1 MTTSSSSATSVKRF
15 DSFNLAVKLTD
26 AHEIKNLGLD
36 GIQLISK
43 GDIVQ
48 ETLSTHSLDKR
59 TVIVLKRDLEE
70 LFQEDATFD
79 IHKKLEIQSTSEG
92 LKLHITEKKII
103 KERIEKEEPIK
114 EAPKTEPS
122 KESKD
127 KSAKNSSTLAAVF
140 SYLSSMVSSI
150 PTFFSNVSK
159 NSVQKPTDTAEDEK
173 PKTRKVVEIVDKK
186 VFETTSKDISET
198 TTQKIIDIKEVYSD
212 GCNLNNVFNKVAN
225 HNVKQ
230 LKIKPETNA
239 KITKLLLIGLVAGAL
254 AGTIG
259 LGAILPQ
266 LGVISSSLGIVGLP
280 LPATITCLALGA
292 ISVVSYASLRIAA
305 QKNETA
311 KKYLDDIHLTKSNWF
326 LESNINDTTSSILLI
341 LMTLTFIHSPWMTT
355 LKGCLAYP
363 TGILLIASGAY
374 QLGESLKAIA
384 NAKSIGDKKE
394 LLKSALNTLS
404 SLAVIAMGIFTTVGM
419 INSPITIAMT
429 CLFGALVVSVA
440 GMNLKSSIQK
450 LKDIKEIK
458 ADDAEKIYEFLDK
471 NLSLSMEDL
480 TKLKDQ
486 ANNMSPLQIISWIEK
501 NYKNWDE
508 KQQKFYKEIQRQLAN
523 EDIKANEAKM
533 DEIKKLIFNEEMK
546 NAIETKI
553 GALGSLIT
561 KETLQNTLE
570 IMQEYKIGKTDEK
583 DIKELQD
590 KMIDLFK
597 TIKSQ
602 TTTKSI
608 AEIVKFFVLYIPFMV
623 VPFLPSIIP
632 SFSLKVYDVLMAALQ
647 TANIAVN
654 ITPRFRNIPPTER
667 KENLDI
673 NDDEIIMAP
682 YFKMKANMDK
692 DTTDKKTDKVA
703 KDTIAEEQ
711 AAS

>member
-48 ETLSTHSLDKR
+48 ETLSKHSLDKSS
-59 TVIVLKRDLEE
+59 VMILKRDLEE
-70 LFQEDATFD
+70 KIFQSDDAFET
-79 IHKKLEIQSTSEG
+79 HKKLEIQSTDAD

-103 KERIEKEEPIK
+103 KEPIVTEEPIESSK
-114 EAPKTEPS
+114 MEPS
-122 KESKD
+122 KTVQSKNEPAT
-127 KSAKNSSTLAAVF
+127 SNYPILGTIV
-140 SYLSSMVSSI
+140 SYLSSIASYVPSL
-150 PTFFSNVSK
+150 FSK
-159 NSVQKPTDTAEDEK
+159 NDALKSTTEDTEDK
-173 PKTRKVVEIVDKK
+173 PKTRTVVKLVDRK
-186 VFETTSKDISET
+186 VFNESIKDIDEVSAK
-198 TTQKIIDIKEVYSD
+198 KIIDIKEVYSD
-212 GCNLNNVFNKVAN
+212 ACNLNNVFNKVAN

-230 LKIKPETNA
+230 LKIKPETNS
-239 KITKLLLIGLVAGAL
+239 KITKLLLISLVAGAL

-259 LGAILPQ
+259 LGAILPHF
-266 LGVISSSLGIVGLP
+266 GIISSSLGIVGLP

-292 ISVVSYASLRIAA
+292 ISVVSYVSLRIAA
-305 QKNETA
+305 KKNETA
-311 KKYLDDIHLTKSNWF
+311 KKYLEDIHLTKSNWF

-341 LMTLTFIHSPWMTT
+341 LMTLTFIHSPWLTT

-374 QLGESLKAIA
+374 QLGESLKALA

-394 LLKSALNTLS
+394 ILKSALNTLS

-419 INSPITIAMT
+419 INSPINIATT
-429 CLFGALVVSVA
+429 CIFGALVVSVA
-440 GMNLKSSIQK
+440 GMNLKSSINK
-450 LKDIKEIK
+450 LKEIKDIK

-471 NLSLSMEDL
+471 NLSLSMDDL

-486 ANNMSPLQIISWIEK
+486 VNNMSLTDIVKWIEK
-501 NYKNWDE
+501 NSKNWDE
-508 KQQKFYKEIQRQLAN
+508 KQKKAYTELLKKLSSEEIKE
-523 EDIKANEAKM
+523 NEAQIEEVKKM
-533 DEIKKLIFNEEMK
+533 IFNEEMK

-553 GALGSLIT
+553 QSLGSLIT
-561 KETLQNTLE
+561 KETLQQTLE
-570 IMQEYKIGKTDEK
+570 IMQEYKIGKTNEK

-608 AEIVKFFVLYIPFMV
+608 AEIVKFFVLYIPFMI

-632 SFSLKVYDVLMAALQ
+632 SFNLKIYDVLMAMLQ

-654 ITPRFRNIPPTER
+654 ITPRFRNIPPTDR

-673 NDDEIIMAP
+673 NNDAVINRD
-682 YFKMKANMDK
+682 YFEMKAMLNQ
-692 DTTDKKTDKVA
+692 TDVKTGIVA
-703 KDTIAEEQ
+703 EKAIA
-711 AAS
+711 